1 MRPSLLARLVR
12 WLTSDSSMHVSA
24 SWLSQHE
31 RRAGMRGVD
40 LPRWRL
46 PKEREGRS

>member
-1 MRPSLLARLVR
+1 MRPSLLVRLVR
-12 WLTSDSSMHVSA
+12 WLTSDPSMQMSA
-24 SWLSQHE
+24 AWLSQHE